1 MQTLSYGAIRRVL
14 RREWP
19 TLLLAV
25 RGTLAA
31 LLALAVAMAL
41 NLKCPYWAAMTAL
54 IVIQPTRGLLL
65 EKSYFRLIGTAFGA
79 AAGLLILLVTRSP
92 LLISLLLSLWL
103 AGCVGIGNLLY
114 GLRAYGAMVAGC
126 TCAVVAMA
134 GYNNPPHLHDL
145 VFGRIAGII
154 IGIIVSTTVTLYFTQ
169 RRSKREVL
177 ERLSQTVI
185 TSLEWTAHLMRGYD
199 RTELNV
205 LRKTILTELADIE
218 NSLDAYWAGSLDLKK
233 RKQLVNNLIISLLS
247 YLETGT
253 VTEKQLQLQPHTGA
267 AWRGSLADKLEVT
280 ADCLRKQGLSNY
292 DPSGLPEVMA
302 ELSSRVPLLAT
313 SLDDLTT
320 SLHAAVMHWDDTIP
334 EIERPAAT
342 PYIRHRDWQEAG
354 RAALRA
360 ASAMAG
366 VGLAWYL
373 TGWNEGPLMIMA
385 ASIMISIFST
395 HDRPTVMLGH
405 IFCGAVL
412 GVAAAFI
419 TRLLVLPGAS
429 NSLLQVLVCIP
440 VLLAGS
446 IALYHRSTAR
456 GAMDAMLFFLF
467 IMQPGLPAVPAPATY
482 VLGGLACLGGI
493 GVAIL
498 AFRFLLPVDPER
510 RLNSLLLAIV
520 RDLLA
525 IAGSDSARSME
536 KSRYRMQHRVL
547 RLLIN
552 ARKTDADISSVV
564 EGGLAALVIGRCLQ
578 QLSDKEGDGNMV
590 TFAADPILETSRQLS
605 VAAQRPGTILPLL
618 ESLAFQLWRT
628 TEPPCE
634 ACSFPFESEEFTG
647 QGEKLLL
654 MKSWHDGQGKHA
666 CLT

>member
-1 MQTLSYGAIRRVL
+1 MKYRTVRKIL
-14 RREWP
+14 RHEWP
-19 TLLLAV
+19 ILALAV
-25 RGTLAA
+25 RGTLSA
-31 LLALAVAMAL
+31 LLALAVAVAL
-41 NLKCPYWAAMTAL
+41 DLACPYWAAMTAL

-65 EKSYFRLIGTAFGA
+65 EKSYFRLVGTAFGA
-79 AAGLLILLVTRSP
+79 GAGLLILLVTHSP
-92 LLISLLLSLWL
+92 LMISLLLSCWL

-114 GLRAYGAMVAGC
+114 GLRSYGAMVAGC

-185 TSLEWTAHLMRGYD
+185 TSLEWTAHLIRGCD

-205 LRKTILTELADIE
+205 LRKDILTELADME

-233 RKQLVNNLIISLLS
+233 RKHLVNSLIVSLLS
-247 YLETGT
+247 HLEAGT
-253 VTEKQLQLQPHTGA
+253 VTEKQLLMQSQITA
-267 AWRGSLADKLEVT
+267 SWRGSLADKLEWA
-280 ADCLRKQGLSNY
+280 ADCLQEHGLSDY
-292 DPSGLPEVMA
+292 DPSQLSGVMA
-302 ELSSRVPLLAT
+302 ELSSRLPLLAK
-313 SLDDLTT
+313 SLDDVMTT
-320 SLHAAVMHWDDTIP
+320 IHVAVVQWDATMP
-334 EIERPAAT
+334 AIERPAAT
-342 PYIRHRDWQEAG
+342 PYIRHRNWQEAG
-354 RAALRA
+354 RAAMRA

-373 TGWNEGPLMIMA
+373 TGWNESSLMVMA
-385 ASIMISIFST
+385 ASIMVSIFST
-395 HDRPTVMLGH
+395 HDRPTVMLRH
-405 IFCGAVL
+405 IFCGALL
-412 GVAAAFI
+412 GVAAAFV

-429 NSLLQVLVCIP
+429 SPLLQGLACIP

-467 IMQPGLPAVPAPATY
+467 IMQPGLPAVPPAASY
-482 VLGGLACLGGI
+482 VLGGLASLGGI

-498 AFRFLLPVDPER
+498 SFRFLLPIDPER

-525 IAGSDSARSME
+525 IAGSDAAHVSE

-547 RLLIN
+547 RLLTN
-552 ARKTDADISSVV
+552 ARKIDADISPVV
-564 EGGLAALVIGRCLQ
+564 EGGLAALVIGSCLQ
-578 QLSDKEGDGNMV
+578 RLRDKDGNGNMA
-590 TFAADPILETSRQLS
+590 TFTADPFLETSRQLS
-605 VAAQRPGTILPLL
+605 LAVQQPGTILPLL
-618 ESLAFQLWRT
+618 ESLAFSLWRT
-628 TEPPCE
+628 TEPLGE
-634 ACSFPFESEEFTG
+634 ACSFPVESEESTR
-647 QGEKLLL
+647 QREKLFLTE
-654 MKSWHDGQGKHA
+654 SWDVGKGKQA

>member
-1 MQTLSYGAIRRVL
+1 MNCRTVHKLL
-14 RREWP
+14 RHEWP
-19 TLLLAV
+19 TLALAV
-25 RGTLAA
+25 RGTFSA
-31 LLALAVAMAL
+31 LLALAIAVAL
-41 NLKCPYWAAMTAL
+41 DLECPYWAAMTAL

-65 EKSYFRLIGTAFGA
+65 EKSYFRLVGTAFGA
-79 AAGLLILLVTRSP
+79 GAGLLILLATHSP
-92 LLISLLLSLWL
+92 LMISLLLSLWL
-103 AGCVGIGNLLY
+103 AGCVGVGNLLY
-114 GLRAYGAMVAGC
+114 GLRSYGAMVAGC

-185 TSLEWTAHLMRGYD
+185 TSLEWTAHLVRGHD
-199 RTELNV
+199 QKKLNA
-205 LRKTILTELADIE
+205 LRKSILAELADIE
-218 NSLDAYWAGSLDLKK
+218 NSLDVYWAGSLDLKK
-233 RKQLVNNLIISLLS
+233 RRQQVSSLIFSLLS
-247 YLETGT
+247 LLEAGT
-253 VTEKQLQLQPHTGA
+253 VTEKQLQLHRHIITS
-267 AWRGSLADKLEVT
+267 WRGSLADKLEVT
-280 ADCLRKQGLSNY
+280 ADYLQEHGLRGYDHSDLSV
-292 DPSGLPEVMA
+292 VME
-302 ELSSRVPLLAT
+302 ELSSRLPLLAT
-313 SLDDLTT
+313 SLTD
-320 SLHAAVMHWDDTIP
+320 VMTCLNVTVVQWDGTMPAD
-334 EIERPAAT
+334 ERPAVT

-366 VGLAWYL
+366 VGMVWYL

-385 ASIMISIFST
+385 ASIMVSIFST

-419 TRLLVLPGAS
+419 TRLVILPGES
-429 NSLLQVLVCIP
+429 NSLLQGLACIP

-446 IALYHRSTAR
+446 IALHHRSTAR

-467 IMQPGLPAVPAPATY
+467 VMQPGLPTVPPTATY
-482 VLGGLACLGGI
+482 APGCLACLGGI

-498 AFRFLLPVDPER
+498 SFRFLLPVNPER

-525 IAGSDSARSME
+525 IAATDSTHTIE

-547 RLLIN
+547 RLLTN
-552 ARKTDADISSVV
+552 ARKINADISPVV
-564 EGGLAALVIGRCLQ
+564 EGGLAALVIGSCLQ
-578 QLSDKEGDGNMV
+578 RLREKEGNWNMA
-590 TFAADPILETSRQLS
+590 TFASDPILETLRQLS
-605 VAAQRPGTILPLL
+605 AAQQPDTILPLL
-618 ESLAFQLWRT
+618 ESLAFELWRT
-628 TEPPCE
+628 TEPLCE
-634 ACSFPFESEEFTG
+634 ACSFPIESEEFTR
-647 QGEKLLL
+647 QREQLFL
-654 MKSWHDGQGKHA
+654 MESLNVGKGKFA

>member
-1 MQTLSYGAIRRVL
+1 MSYNAARKIL

-31 LLALAVAMAL
+31 LLALAVAVAL
-41 NLKCPYWAAMTAL
+41 NLECPYWAAMTAL

-65 EKSYFRLIGTAFGA
+65 EKSYFRLVGTAFGA
-79 AAGLLILLVTRSP
+79 GAGLLILLVTRSP
-92 LLISLLLSLWL
+92 LMISLLLTLWL
-103 AGCVGIGNLLY
+103 ASCVGVGNLLY
-114 GLRAYGAMVAGC
+114 GLRSYGAMVAGC

-134 GYNNPPHLHDL
+134 GYNTPPHLHDL

-185 TSLEWTAHLMRGYD
+185 TSLEWTAHLIRGYD

-233 RKQLVNNLIISLLS
+233 RKQLVNNLIVSLLS
-247 YLETGT
+247 HLEAGT
-253 VTEKQLQLQPHTGA
+253 VTEKQLQLQNNFIA
-267 AWRGSLADKLEVT
+267 AWRGSLADKLELTV
-280 ADCLRKQGLSNY
+280 DCLQEHGLNNY
-292 DPSGLPEVMA
+292 DLSGLPGVLG
-302 ELSSRVPLLAT
+302 ELSSRLPLLAT
-313 SLDDLTT
+313 SLNDVVT
-320 SLHAAVMHWDDTIP
+320 SLHKAVVQWDATKP
-334 EIERPAAT
+334 VIERPAAT

-366 VGLAWYL
+366 VGLTWYL

-385 ASIMISIFST
+385 ASIMVSIFST

-405 IFCGAVL
+405 VFCGAVL
-412 GVAAAFI
+412 GVAAAFV

-429 NSLLQVLVCIP
+429 SSLLQGLACIP

-467 IMQPGLPAVPAPATY
+467 VMQPGLPAVPPSATY
-482 VLGGLACLGGI
+482 ALGGLACLGGI

-498 AFRFLLPVDPER
+498 SFRFLLPVDPER

-525 IAGSDSARSME
+525 IAGSDSTHDFE

-547 RLLIN
+547 RLLTN
-552 ARKTDADISSVV
+552 ARKIDADISSVV
-564 EGGLAALVIGRCLQ
+564 EGGLAALVIGSCLQ
-578 QLSDKEGDGNMV
+578 RFRDKEGNGSTV
-590 TFAADPILETSRQLS
+590 AFTADPILETSRQLS
-605 VAAQRPGTILPLL
+605 TAAQQPDTILPLL
-618 ESLAFQLWRT
+618 ESLAFRLWQA
-628 TEPPCE
+628 TEPPLCE
-634 ACSFPFESEEFTG
+634 ACSFSVESEEFTR
-647 QGEKLLL
+647 QREKLFL
-654 MKSWHDGQGKHA
+654 MESWRVGKGKHP